1 MRHLSTVP
9 ETPEPLMTV
18 PAVAAYLN
26 VKVSWVYDHRRELP
40 FFKVGNQLRARRTDL
55 DQWLTGQRA
64 A

>member
-1 MRHLSTVP
+1 MD
-9 ETPEPLMTV
+9 V

-26 VKVSWVYDHRRELP
+26 VKTSWVYDHRRELP